1 MTFNFG
7 TEWQAGLDVGDSG
20 EKTFLA
26 ESTDNT
32 KSWVCLWQ
40 EREVKVK
47 AEAKARSH
55 RGPRLGLG
63 VWIQFYLLWENS
75 M

>member
-1 MTFNFG
+1 MELNDK
-7 TEWQAGLDVGDSG
+7 QKLDVGDSG
-20 EKTFLA
+20 KNTFNA
-26 ESTDNT
+26 EETDNT

-40 EREVKVK
+40 EREVKAK
-47 AEAKARSH
+47 AQAKARSH

-63 VWIQFYLLWENS
+63 VWTQFYLLWENS